1 MDELAF
7 LLTYK
12 GLVVLGSL
20 AALMLA
26 ERAFPVAKA
35 LGGIRRVGRN
45 LSLAGLNAVL
55 SWAVVVPLSAFAAS
69 HALGWRPE
77 WWAAGRAFCSISCIL
92 DCWIYWWHR
101 ANHELPFLWRFHEV
115 HHLDEFLD
123 ASSALRFHFGEV
135 LLSSL
140 VRAGVIILLG
150 VPLLSVVVFE
160 TLLALSAMFHHS
172 NLRLPHRLERALSF
186 LIVTPSIHWVHHHA
200 IRRDTD
206 SNYSAL
212 LSVWDRLFG
221 SRSATR
227 PHAGHADRHRRPA
240 RARRS
245 AASSSG
251 PSRSASGWHR
261 RMQSPD
267 TAGNVQDRCLC
278 QDGTGRGNLGALGL
292 GESRNGTGTGR
303 TGRRPA

>member
-1 MDELAF
+1 MENLTF

-12 GLVVLGSL
+12 GVIVL
-20 AALMLA
+20 AALAVLLA
-26 ERAFPVAKA
+26 ADRLIPVAKVV
-35 LGGIRRVGRN
+35 GGVRRVAKN

-55 SWAVVVPLSAFAAS
+55 SWAVVVPVSVLAAS
-69 HALGWRPE
+69 YALDWRPA
-77 WWAAGRAFCSISCIL
+77 WWSGWTGLALDLLIL

-140 VRAGVIILLG
+140 VRAGVILLLG

-172 NLRLPHRLERALSF
+172 NLRLPPRLERALSRV
-186 LIVTPSIHWVHHHA
+186 IVTPSIHWVHHHA

-206 SNYSAL
+206 SNYAAL
-212 LSVWDRLFG
+212 LSVWDPLFR
-221 SRSATR
+221 SRSATVRTPDMPIGTEGRKDR
-227 PHAGHADRHRRPA
+227 PLAGLLVRPLEK
-240 RARRS
+240 
-245 AASSSG
+245 
-251 PSRSASGWHR
+251 P
-261 RMQSPD
+261 
-267 TAGNVQDRCLC
+267 
-278 QDGTGRGNLGALGL
+278 
-292 GESRNGTGTGR
+292 
-303 TGRRPA
+303 

>member
-1 MDELAF
+1 MEGFSF

-12 GLVVLGSL
+12 GAVVLGTL
-20 AALMLA
+20 ALLLIA
-26 ERAFPVAKA
+26 ERLVPVANVV
-35 LGGIRRVGRN
+35 GGVKRVAKN
-45 LSLAGLNAVL
+45 LSLAGLNAIL

-69 HALGWRPE
+69 HALDWRPS
-77 WWAAGRAFCSISCIL
+77 WWSGWPGLLLDLLIL

-101 ANHELPFLWRFHEV
+101 ANHEWPVLWRFHEV

-140 VRAGVIILLG
+140 VRAGVILLLG

-172 NLRLPHRLERALSF
+172 NIRLPPRLERALSL

-212 LSVWDRLFG
+212 LSVWDRLFR

-227 PHAGHADRHRRPA
+227 RTPDMPIGTEGRKDRPLGGLIARPFEK
-240 RARRS
+240 
-245 AASSSG
+245 
-251 PSRSASGWHR
+251 
-261 RMQSPD
+261 
-267 TAGNVQDRCLC
+267 L
-278 QDGTGRGNLGALGL
+278 
-292 GESRNGTGTGR
+292 
-303 TGRRPA
+303 